1 LDEKKAFVAFPR
13 VADVGSDVGNVVAC
27 VSFGK
32 EMSGR
37 PSSSVRLRLATAIAS
52 TCRTRGSASS
62 TWSAGSRRHR
72 ARSDVIARR
81 HSAARRHPEDD
92 SVSRAAEAPRDA
104 SSSSSLS
111 PSSSHARASPE
122 LLRADVQPLQHG
134 DECVAGRLSGVG
146 ESAQRGARDGFRF
159 RRPREI
165 RDAHRSGDEVV
176 SDRLKRASRALGR
189 HFERLFVRLVGK
201 RVGDVSRV
209 IVQQRARGVEERV
222 QGRRRVFRV
231 FERDVERSTQSVH
244 SLSLFREITGA
255 TARLTPRVVLRHR
268 LGYRRHAPRRTRLPR
283 ASSRCAVTRHRCC
296 AFLSWCFFFR
306 EK

>member
-1 LDEKKAFVAFPR
+1 MRFVWKRNIRKTLELRETETGGRDRLDVPDEGFRVEHVERGVATPPR
-13 VADVGSDVGNVVAC
+13 
-27 VSFGK
+27 
-32 EMSGR
+32 EE
-37 PSSSVRLRLATAIAS
+37 
-52 TCRTRGSASS
+52 
-62 TWSAGSRRHR
+62 RRHR
-72 ARSDVIARR
+72 AEALGGETPSGRRFRLARSGG
-81 HSAARRHPEDD
+81 AARR
-92 SVSRAAEAPRDA
+92 VVVVVAVAIVVA
-104 SSSSSLS
+104 
-111 PSSSHARASPE
+111 ARASPE

-165 RDAHRSGDEVV
+165 RDTHRSGDEVV

-268 LGYRRHAPRRTRLPR
+268 LGYRRHAPRRKTRSARLLVCGDPSQMLR
-283 ASSRCAVTRHRCC
+283 FFVVVLFFSRKI
-296 AFLSWCFFFR
+296 LFR
-306 EK
+306 